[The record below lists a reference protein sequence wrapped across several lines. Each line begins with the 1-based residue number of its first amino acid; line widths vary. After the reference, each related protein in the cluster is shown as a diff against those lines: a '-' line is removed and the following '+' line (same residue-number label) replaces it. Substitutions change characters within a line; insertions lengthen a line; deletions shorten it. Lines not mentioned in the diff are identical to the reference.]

1 MSSSSPVISSGKV
14 SAFRIPTDLPES
26 DGTAEWDATT
36 IVVVELTAGGI
47 TSLGYTY
54 NDEATAQICQE
65 FIKKKLIGKDPG
77 AVPELAVSLGQFAR
91 NRGKPGLVSSAI
103 AAMDAALWDLKA
115 RLFQLPLLKLLGTMK
130 DKISAYG
137 SGGFTSYTD
146 KQLVSQLAGWAEQ
159 GFRSVKMK
167 IGRDPEQDRQRVAL
181 VQKSL
186 KGRAELFVDAN
197 GAYSRKQALYQGNYF
212 AELGVTWFEEPVT
225 SDDLVS
231 LSLLVERMPAPIR
244 IAAGEYIYVLDDA
257 KTLMDARA
265 VDVLQTDVTR
275 CGGPSNFMKIGH
287 ACEIFHLPFSAHTS
301 PSLHATLCCALPAAF
316 NVEYFHDHA
325 RIERMIF
332 DGAVQAVDGYLR
344 PDLTRHGFGL
354 ELKQADADKFKV
366 FSQTVTS
373 ESS

>member
-1 MSSSSPVISSGKV
+1 MNSSTPIISSGKV
-14 SAFRIPTDLPES
+14 SAFRIPTDSPES

-103 AAMDAALWDLKA
+103 AAIDAALWDLKA
-115 RLFQLPLLKLLGTMK
+115 RLLQLPLLTLLGKMK
-130 DKISAYG
+130 DEVPAYG

-146 KQLVSQLAGWAEQ
+146 KQLLHQLTGWAEQ

-167 IGRDPEQDRQRVAL
+167 IGRDPEQDIQRVTL
-181 VQKSL
+181 VQKAL

-197 GAYSRKQALYQGNYF
+197 GAYSRKQALQQGERF
-212 AELGVTWFEEPVT
+212 AELGCTWFEEPVT
-225 SDDLVS
+225 CDDLVS
-231 LSLLVERMPAPIR
+231 LRLLVERMPTPLR

-257 KTLMDARA
+257 KTLIDAHA
-265 VDVLQTDVTR
+265 IDVLQTDVTR
-275 CGGPSNFMKIGH
+275 CGGPSNFLKIGH
-287 ACEIFHLPFSAHTS
+287 TCEMYHLPFSAHTS

-325 RIERMIF
+325 RIEGMIF
-332 DGAVQAVDGYLR
+332 DGAVQAVNGYLR

-366 FSQTVTS
+366 FSQNIAP
-373 ESS
+373 